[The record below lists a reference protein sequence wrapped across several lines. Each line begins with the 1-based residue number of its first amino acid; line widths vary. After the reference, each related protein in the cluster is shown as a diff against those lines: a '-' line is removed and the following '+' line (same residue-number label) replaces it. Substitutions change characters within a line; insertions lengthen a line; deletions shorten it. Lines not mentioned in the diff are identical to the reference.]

1 MQVIFQRMQKL
12 FSRSSG
18 QVSGGVHQGAGMK
31 GSHGEGRRTGWPK
44 QRHQLAAVRADSAA
58 VTWEPSSWRRREG
71 SRGSR
76 E

>member
-1 MQVIFQRMQKL
+1 MRVIFQRMQEL

-18 QVSGGVHQGAGMK
+18 QVSGGMHQGTGMQ
-31 GSHGEGRRTGWPK
+31 GSHGEGRRTGWPR

-58 VTWEPSSWRRREG
+58 VTSEPSSWRRREG
-71 SRGSR
+71 SWGSR